1 MKENNLKTYNFFNK
15 RETIIEISNNYQK
28 INLTNLNTIKI
39 YSFEKYIFISCKIP
53 TNNSTSN
60 NKTSK
65 NIPKQTNEHSIIQIL
80 HNKII
85 TNYYHVFNRN
95 LFFLCVRKLKNIP
108 HLYCVGCDFKYVQ
121 AKTERTFMTVYSVKI
136 FPINTTMNTINDELF
151 LKNLITI
158 NLIKNRDTKEL
169 LKSENFLINSE
180 SISDINSFDVDEEE
194 KEIIIGSSNGEIIL
208 IKNFQKIKTEYDI
221 SFLVKSTKLDI
232 TNVKFAKSL
241 KKEKLIYITTDTEI
255 IYYQQNKNTNI
266 YEFNFIYT
274 DNGCQKN
281 LFDVDITNNRAILC
295 SNNNFSLEE
304 INNFDRGGCWLI
316 EGIKNKIQ
324 LLNGNIVFT
333 NENNL
338 IIYDPKDK
346 CFIYDINIFYNNN
359 NNSKPIKI
367 LDFFCSNEK
376 NSIYLI
382 IEKKIFNE
390 DDNDLFDTIKEII
403 ILKEI
408 TPEKKLEQFYLKKEF
423 SEAEKF
429 VKQNSN
435 LYNVELSLADIALKK
450 GDYFYNKGEY
460 KKAISEYNKTIFNI
474 SPNIIIEKFLDT
486 SKLEFLIL
494 FLEELNNNIK
504 YNMALS
510 EEKRKNYIVMLLY
523 CYLRGKKETKMNEFI
538 QKAYLNKQFL
548 IIRAA
553 INICKKNNLKEL
565 ALMIV
570 EKGNIIE
577 LKIEVLID
585 IFHNYKEALNLLKD
599 CDNYLCQY
607 IIFSK
612 NYSEFFANEKDLFI
626 AVFLLFFKHFVNLK
640 TGKELI
646 LSQDKIYKEK
656 LNSITYMNIINI
668 LTDESLDEIKLQ
680 MIEYIIAN
688 DKNYPIEIIQMKL
701 EILINNYSK
710 ASEEKQKKIFEKK
723 IIDVIKNKNIYKNL
737 DKNYLTLIFQT
748 ANFQEGLLIL
758 FSMNEDKINLLN
770 YYMEHDM
777 YNKIIA
783 VTDEFGSR
791 NSKYYLQI
799 LNYFLSKINEINKS
813 DFESYIKV
821 LLNKINEKGYM
832 NPIIIQ
838 NVYQK
843 LGNKVKFSLLKPFIL
858 NIIKEKNN
866 VYQTTLKEKEKIEND
881 LNSMKKE
888 IDLIRNKIIF
898 PIPNLCKSCSDYIT
912 KEEDAICYGCK
923 HTFHKRCLMAVRDK
937 DEDRLE
943 CLICKPKN
951 IQLGQALKQRE
962 EMKDNYNSFFLEL
975 KAENNNKKI
984 DLFAKYLGKGIFEKN
999 D

>member
-1 MKENNLKTYNFFNK
+1 MQENNLKTYNFFNK
-15 RETIIEISNNYQK
+15 RETIKEISNDYEK

-39 YSFEKYIFISCKIP
+39 YSYEKYIFISCKIP
-53 TNNSTSN
+53 SNNNISN

-65 NIPKQTNEHSIIQIL
+65 NIPKQTNEHSIVQIL

-95 LFFLCVRKLKNIP
+95 LFFYCIRKLKNIP
-108 HLYCVGCDFKYVQ
+108 HIYCVGCDFKYVQ
-121 AKTERTFMTVYSVKI
+121 ANTERTFMTVYSVKI

-180 SISDINSFDVDEEE
+180 SISDINSFDVDEEG
-194 KEIIIGSSNGEIIL
+194 KEIVIGSSNGEIIL
-208 IKNFQKIKTEYDI
+208 IKNFHKTKSEYDI

-241 KKEKLIYITTDTEI
+241 KNEKLIYITTDTEI

-274 DNGCQKN
+274 DNGCQNN
-281 LFDVDITNNRAILC
+281 LFDVDIINNRVILC
-295 SNNNFSLEE
+295 SNNNFSFEE
-304 INNFDRGGCWLI
+304 INNFERGGCWLI
-316 EGIKNKIQ
+316 EKIKNKIQ

-333 NENNL
+333 NENDL

-346 CFIYDINIFYNNN
+346 CFIYDFNLFYNKD

-382 IEKKIFNE
+382 IEKKIVNE

-403 ILKEI
+403 VLKEI
-408 TPEKKLEQFYLKKEF
+408 TPEKKLEQFYLKNEF

-429 VKQNSN
+429 IKQNTN
-435 LYNVELSLADIALKK
+435 LYNVELTLSEIALKK

-460 KKAISEYNKTIFNI
+460 KKALSEYNKTIFNI

-612 NYSEFFANEKDLFI
+612 NYSEFFTNEKELFI

-640 TGKELI
+640 TGKEKI
-646 LSQDKIYKEK
+646 ISQDKIYKEK
-656 LNSITYMNIINI
+656 LNSITYMDIINI

-680 MIEYIIAN
+680 MIEYIIVN
-688 DKNYPIEIIQMKL
+688 DANYPIEIIQMKL

-710 ASEEKQKKIFEKK
+710 VSEEKQKKIFEKK
-723 IIDVIKNKNIYKNL
+723 IIDIIKNKNIYKNL

-748 ANFQEGLLIL
+748 ANFQEGLLVL

-783 VTDEFGSR
+783 VTDEFGSK

-799 LNYFLSKINEINKS
+799 LNYFLSKINDINKS

-821 LLNKINEKGYM
+821 LMNKINEKGYM

-838 NVYQK
+838 SVYQK

-866 VYQTTLKEKEKIEND
+866 VYKTTLKEKEKIEND

-898 PIPNLCKSCSDYIT
+898 PIPKVCKSCSDYIT

-937 DEDRLE
+937 DEDKLE

-975 KAENNNKKI
+975 KAENNNKKL

>member
-1 MKENNLKTYNFFNK
+1 MQENNLKTYNFFNK
-15 RETIIEISNNYQK
+15 RETIKEISNDYEK

-39 YSFEKYIFISCKIP
+39 YSYEKYIFISCKIP
-53 TNNSTSN
+53 SNNNISN

-65 NIPKQTNEHSIIQIL
+65 NIPKQTNEHSIVQIL

-95 LFFLCVRKLKNIP
+95 LFFYCIRKLKNIP
-108 HLYCVGCDFKYVQ
+108 HIYCVGCDFKYVQ
-121 AKTERTFMTVYSVKI
+121 ANTERTFMTVYSVKI

-151 LKNLITI
+151 LQNLITI

-180 SISDINSFDVDEEE
+180 SISDINSFDVDEEG
-194 KEIIIGSSNGEIIL
+194 KEIVIGSSNGEIIL
-208 IKNFQKIKTEYDI
+208 IKNFHKTKSEYDI

-241 KKEKLIYITTDTEI
+241 KNEKLIYITTDTEI

-274 DNGCQKN
+274 DNGCQNN
-281 LFDVDITNNRAILC
+281 LFDVDIINNRVILC
-295 SNNNFSLEE
+295 SNNNFSFEE
-304 INNFDRGGCWLI
+304 INNFERGGCWLI
-316 EGIKNKIQ
+316 EKIKNKIQ

-333 NENNL
+333 NENDL

-346 CFIYDINIFYNNN
+346 CFIYDFNLFYNKD
-359 NNSKPIKI
+359 NNSKPVKI

-382 IEKKIFNE
+382 IETKILNE

-403 ILKEI
+403 VLKEI
-408 TPEKKLEQFYLKKEF
+408 TPEKKLEQFYLKNEF

-429 VKQNSN
+429 IKQNTN
-435 LYNVELSLADIALKK
+435 LYNVELTLSEIALKK

-460 KKAISEYNKTIFNI
+460 KKALSEYNKTIFNI

-612 NYSEFFANEKDLFI
+612 NYSEFFTNEKELFI

-640 TGKELI
+640 TGKEKI
-646 LSQDKIYKEK
+646 ISQDKIYKEK
-656 LNSITYMNIINI
+656 LNSITYMDIINI

-680 MIEYIIAN
+680 MIEYIIVN
-688 DKNYPIEIIQMKL
+688 DANYPIEIIQMKL

-710 ASEEKQKKIFEKK
+710 VSEEKQKKIFEKK
-723 IIDVIKNKNIYKNL
+723 IIDIIKNKNIYKNL

-748 ANFQEGLLIL
+748 ANFQEGLLVL

-783 VTDEFGSR
+783 VTDEFGSK

-799 LNYFLSKINEINKS
+799 LNYFLSKINDINKS

-821 LLNKINEKGYM
+821 LMNKINEKGYM

-838 NVYQK
+838 SVYQK

-866 VYQTTLKEKEKIEND
+866 VYKTTLKEKEKIEND
-881 LNSMKKE
+881 LNNMKKE

-898 PIPNLCKSCSDYIT
+898 PIPKVCKSCSDYIT

-937 DEDRLE
+937 DEDKLE

-975 KAENNNKKI
+975 KAENNNKKL

>member
-1 MKENNLKTYNFFNK
+1 MQENNLKTYNFFNK
-15 RETIIEISNNYQK
+15 RETIKEISNDYEK

-39 YSFEKYIFISCKIP
+39 YSYEKYIFISCKIP
-53 TNNSTSN
+53 SNNNISN

-65 NIPKQTNEHSIIQIL
+65 NIPKQTNEHSIVQIL

-95 LFFLCVRKLKNIP
+95 LFFYCIRKLKNIP
-108 HLYCVGCDFKYVQ
+108 HIYCVGCDFKYVQ
-121 AKTERTFMTVYSVKI
+121 ANTERTFMTVYSVKI

-180 SISDINSFDVDEEE
+180 SISDINSFDVDEEG
-194 KEIIIGSSNGEIIL
+194 KEIVIGSSNGEIIL
-208 IKNFQKIKTEYDI
+208 IKNFQKTKSEYDI

-241 KKEKLIYITTDTEI
+241 KNEKLIYITTDTEI

-281 LFDVDITNNRAILC
+281 LFDVDIINNRVILC
-295 SNNNFSLEE
+295 SNNNFSFEE
-304 INNFDRGGCWLI
+304 INNFERGGCWLI
-316 EGIKNKIQ
+316 EKIKNKIQ

-333 NENNL
+333 NENDL

-346 CFIYDINIFYNNN
+346 CFIYDFNLFYNKD

-382 IEKKIFNE
+382 IETKILNE

-403 ILKEI
+403 VLKEI
-408 TPEKKLEQFYLKKEF
+408 TPEKKLEQFYLKNEF

-429 VKQNSN
+429 IKQNTN
-435 LYNVELSLADIALKK
+435 LYNVELTLSEIALKK

-460 KKAISEYNKTIFNI
+460 KKALSEYNKTIFNI

-612 NYSEFFANEKDLFI
+612 NYSEFFTNEKELFI

-640 TGKELI
+640 TGKEKI
-646 LSQDKIYKEK
+646 ISQDKIYKEK
-656 LNSITYMNIINI
+656 LNSITYMDIINI

-680 MIEYIIAN
+680 MIEYIIVN
-688 DKNYPIEIIQMKL
+688 DANYPIEIIQMKL

-710 ASEEKQKKIFEKK
+710 VSEEKQKKIFEKK
-723 IIDVIKNKNIYKNL
+723 IIDIIKNKNIYKNL

-748 ANFQEGLLIL
+748 ANFQEGLLVL

-783 VTDEFGSR
+783 VTDEFGSK

-799 LNYFLSKINEINKS
+799 LNYFLSKINDINKS

-821 LLNKINEKGYM
+821 LMNKINEKGYM

-838 NVYQK
+838 SVYQK

-866 VYQTTLKEKEKIEND
+866 VYKTTLKEKEKIEND

-898 PIPNLCKSCSDYIT
+898 PIPKVCKSCSDYIT

-937 DEDRLE
+937 DEDKLE

-975 KAENNNKKI
+975 KAENNNKKL